1 MPQIDELRTRL
12 LESGARFTVVK
23 NTLTRRAAEA
33 AGADA
38 LLALLDGP
46 SAIAFL
52 EADGDMVAAAKALAD
67 SARETKVLEIRGGIM
82 QGRTV
87 TAAEVESLAKL
98 PPEDVL
104 RGQVLGAIVAPLT
117 ALAGLLNAP
126 LQNLVGLI
134 DARIEQ
140 LGGEEAAGAG
150 GRAAAEPEAEQRRPR
165 KSLPPRKQPAEEEPA
180 AEEDADSEDAD
191 RGGRHR
197 VQPPKKHRGGE
208 LDGGVDT
215 IFDELGKMTVL
226 ELVELKNKIEE
237 EWGIT
242 AAAPV
247 AVAAPG
253 GGGGDGAAAEE
264 KTSFD
269 VVLTEAGGQKIQVIK
284 VVRAVTGLGLK
295 EAKDLVDSAPKPVKE
310 GVAQEEADQIK
321 AQLEEAGATVELK

>member
-1 MPQIDELRTRL
+1 MKRDQKAQVVDELTQRLKAADTLLVADYRGLTMPQIDELRTRL

-67 SARETKVLEIRGGIM
+67 AARETRVLEIRGGIM

-87 TAAEVESLAKL
+87 TAAEVESLATL

-104 RGQVLGAIVAPLT
+104 HGQVLGAIVAPLT

-140 LGGEEAAGAG
+140 LGGEESQSEPEP
-150 GRAAAEPEAEQRRPR
+150 EPEAAAA
-165 KSLPPRKQPAEEEPA
+165 PAEEVPES
-180 AEEDADSEDAD
+180 AEEQAEATPEADATASADQEEEVEAADSE
-191 RGGRHR
+191 
-197 VQPPKKHRGGE
+197 
-208 LDGGVDT
+208 
-215 IFDELGKMTVL
+215 
-226 ELVELKNKIEE
+226 N
-237 EWGIT
+237 
-242 AAAPV
+242 
-247 AVAAPG
+247 
-253 GGGGDGAAAEE
+253 
-264 KTSFD
+264 
-269 VVLTEAGGQKIQVIK
+269 
-284 VVRAVTGLGLK
+284 
-295 EAKDLVDSAPKPVKE
+295 
-310 GVAQEEADQIK
+310 QEES
-321 AQLEEAGATVELK
+321 